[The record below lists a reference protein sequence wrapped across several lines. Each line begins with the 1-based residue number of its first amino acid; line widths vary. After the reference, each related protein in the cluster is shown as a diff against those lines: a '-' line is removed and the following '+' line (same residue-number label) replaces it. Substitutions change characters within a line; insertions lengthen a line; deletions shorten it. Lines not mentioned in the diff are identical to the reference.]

1 MFEHPRTRG
10 GRNQAGRAARIA
22 VRPRDRVGAGLACI
36 VRAPIFLCSRP
47 RCEADGTIVARR
59 AAWWLRCSEG
69 SARRC
74 VRRQRPPS
82 GTAPAKSGAAPPR
95 LRESRMSAHV
105 GPSRTAWLLWR
116 WLGICGAA
124 ITRCT
129 VHRRHFSTDVHG
141 TARAGGFL
149 SDSVVRHGTAWA
161 VPIWARALSRRRHQ
175 SHECW
180 ELDWTPAWEE
190 RFARAREPS
199 LAANPIIDILV
210 ARASQDES
218 PADRG
223 ALQTAQQER
232 VQRRPQF
239 LADRVPEGSRCR
251 KRREREAGVGGGS
264 QSKAVLRRLLT

>member
-36 VRAPIFLCSRP
+36 VRAPIFLCGRP
-47 RCEADGTIVARR
+47 RCEADGTIVARGSVVVAVPRRVCQALR
-59 AAWWLRCSEG
+59 APSTTSVWYSSGEIRCSSASASGEPNER
-69 SARRC
+69 ARRPEPNGLAFVALAWHLRGC
-74 VRRQRPPS
+74 HHTMHSASPAFSLQTCIERQEQADSSATPS
-82 GTAPAKSGAAPPR
+82 CA
-95 LRESRMSAHV
+95 
-105 GPSRTAWLLWR
+105 
-116 WLGICGAA
+116 
-124 ITRCT
+124 T
-129 VHRRHFSTDVHG
+129 V
-141 TARAGGFL
+141 
-149 SDSVVRHGTAWA
+149 AWA

-180 ELDWTPAWEE
+180 ELDSTPAWEE